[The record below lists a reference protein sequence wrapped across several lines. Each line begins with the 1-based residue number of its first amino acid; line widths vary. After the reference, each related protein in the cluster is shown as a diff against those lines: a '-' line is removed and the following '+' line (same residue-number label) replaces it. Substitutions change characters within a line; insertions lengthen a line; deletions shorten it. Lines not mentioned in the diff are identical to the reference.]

1 MQGVSSIF
9 AQNTNKNIKV
19 INSFKDTTWIMTK
32 VFYRIF
38 LWIEEKRKAGEKQI
52 FLDELNGE
60 NAMSMIVNKNTLP
73 TIQSM
78 EKMQIL
84 DIIH

>member
-9 AQNTNKNIKV
+9 EQNTNKNIKV

-84 DIIH
+84 DVIH